1 MPLRAVRGAVTAE
14 ADTPAAIAH
23 AVTTLLDALLER
35 NGARVADVTSAFFT
49 VTADITRLRPPTAAR
64 AAGWHDVPMLAA
76 LEAHHLDGDL
86 PHCIRVLLHLERAAD
101 APALIP
107 VYLGAARAL
116 RPDLG

>member
-1 MPLRAVRGAVTAE
+1 MPMRAVRGAVSAD

-35 NGARVADVTSAFFT
+35 NGLALADVASAIFTVTPDVTS
-49 VTADITRLRPPTAAR
+49 LRPPTAAR
-64 AAGWHDVPMLAA
+64 AAGWGAVPMLAVA
-76 LEAHHLDGDL
+76 EAPTVEQDP
-86 PHCIRVLLHLERAAD
+86 PHCIRVLLHVHREGDGL
-101 APALIP
+101 LP